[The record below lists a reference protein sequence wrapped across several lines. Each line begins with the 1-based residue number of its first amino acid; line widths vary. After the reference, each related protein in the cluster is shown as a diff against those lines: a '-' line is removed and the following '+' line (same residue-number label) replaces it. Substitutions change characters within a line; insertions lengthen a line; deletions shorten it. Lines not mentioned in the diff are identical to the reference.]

1 MKVAIIGSG
10 SMGSIYGGVLA
21 ENGNEV
27 YLIDVY
33 QEHVDRINQDGLK
46 IRKKDGERVIQN
58 IRATS
63 DPNTVGKVDLAIVFV
78 KSTIT
83 DLALKSNE
91 AVLDDHTII
100 LTLQNGL
107 GNVEKIASVVD
118 KSQIIA
124 GTTTHGANLLGP
136 GVVDHAA
143 IGMTTI
149 GELDGTMTERIQTL
163 GKVLDVTELGPL
175 AISDNVMGLIWDKL
189 MANVGLNPVTALTG
203 LRNGYILDY
212 PETVAILEGLVEE
225 AARVASAE
233 GVTLG
238 YPDPVQH
245 CKDVAEGTRE
255 NISSMLADINN
266 RRRTEISNLNGA
278 IARLGREH
286 GIATPV
292 NDTITNLIQMKE
304 KLYQQQ

>member
-33 QEHVDRINQDGLK
+33 QEHVDKINQEGLR
-46 IRKKDGERVIQN
+46 IHKKDGERVIKN
-58 IRATS
+58 IKATS
-63 DPNTVGKVDLAIVFV
+63 DPETVGKVELAIVFV

-83 DLALKSNE
+83 DLALESNK
-91 AVLDDHTII
+91 AVLDENTII

-118 KSQIIA
+118 RSQVIA

-149 GELDGTMTERIQTL
+149 GELDGTMTDRIKEL

-203 LRNGYILDY
+203 LRNGYILDHT
-212 PETVAILEGLVEE
+212 ETMAILESLVSE
-225 AARVASAE
+225 AALVAEAE
-233 GVTLG
+233 GITLG
-238 YPDPVQH
+238 YKDPVQH

-266 RRRTEISNLNGA
+266 KRRTEITNLNGA
-278 IARLGREH
+278 ISRLGKQH

-304 KLYQQQ
+304 KLYQK

>member
-1 MKVAIIGSG
+1 MKIAVVGSG

-33 QEHVDRINQDGLK
+33 KDHVDHINREGLTIHK
-46 IRKKDGERVIQN
+46 AGGERVIRN
-58 IRATS
+58 VKATS
-63 DPNTVGKVDLAIVFV
+63 DPEEVGKVDLAIVFV

-83 DLALKSNE
+83 DSALESNK
-91 AVLDDHTII
+91 AILDENTIV

-107 GNVEKIASVVD
+107 GNIEKIAKVVD

-124 GTTTHGANLLGP
+124 GTTTHGANLLSP
-136 GVVDHAA
+136 GIVDHAA

-149 GELDGTMTERIQTL
+149 GELDGTMTDRIQKL
-163 GKVLDVTELGPL
+163 GKVLDVKELGPL
-175 AISDNVMGLIWDKL
+175 KISDNVMGLIWDKL

-212 PETVAILEGLVEE
+212 PESLDLLEKLVAE
-225 AARVASAE
+225 AAQVAYAK
-233 GVTLG
+233 GIKLG
-238 YPDPVQH
+238 YADPVQH

-255 NISSMLADINN
+255 NISSMLADINHK
-266 RRRTEISNLNGA
+266 RRTEISNLNGA
-278 IARLGREH
+278 ISRLGAEE
-286 GIATPV
+286 GIPTPV
-292 NDTITNLIQMKE
+292 NDAITNLIVMKE
-304 KLYQQQ
+304 KLYNL